1 MANVEFIYK
10 GVKTIIQS
18 KLNEKMKIIVNNF
31 INKVKINKDKI
42 YFLCNGKKYTE
53 FNHNLKLEDI
63 MNIEDKKINELHI
76 LVYDHESNNTYVND
90 IIKSKEIICPNC
102 KENTRM
108 NIIDYRINLFE
119 CKNGHK
125 IDNILLKEFEN
136 TQIINRKNII
146 CDICKINNK
155 STSYDNTFFR
165 CFKCNKNICPLCKIK
180 HEHETINYD
189 DKNYLCDKHYES
201 YHSYCEQCKK
211 NLCISCEFEH
221 RYHKKA
227 YFGDLLVDKEKL
239 NQIKDV
245 LKNNINMVNNKIK
258 KIINILND
266 ITNNMHIYY
275 KIYED
280 LIKNYNIKQRNYEI
294 LYNLNTII
302 NNNVIEELQ
311 NFNNRSNIID
321 QFNYLFNLYSKMNNQ
336 SQNVILINYE
346 DNQSKN
352 QNQGMMKNNQGH
364 YINQGMMFQQQ
375 QNQVMMNQGQQKM
388 FNQQQNRQNK
398 RNQQFGNP
406 QNNNWNNMNQN
417 NNQNEQISNINPYIN
432 NQNANNQIVIYPN
445 IPRHHYIPKE
455 GMSILPIVEQSSTLL
470 DKKEIN
476 EIKNIIQQVYTFS
489 LNPQN
494 GDYMT
499 DIIYRKIKH
508 KLHGEWFIIV
518 SDKNNNIPFSFS
530 TLSKSDYL
538 IITLGNTKFNIVKLK

>member
-1 MANVEFIYK
+1 MTNVEFIYK

-18 KLNEKMKIIVNNF
+18 KMNEKMKIISNNF
-31 INKVKINKDKI
+31 INKAKINKDKI

-189 DKNYLCDKHYES
+189 DKNYLCGKHYES
-201 YHSYCEQCKK
+201 YNSYCKQCKI

-239 NQIKDV
+239 NKIKEV

-266 ITNNMHIYY
+266 ITNNMNIYY

-280 LIKNYNIKQRNYEI
+280 LIKNYNIKRRNYEI

-302 NNNVIEELQ
+302 NNNVFEELK
-311 NFNNRSNIID
+311 NFNNRSGIID

-336 SQNVILINYE
+336 SQNVILTNYD

-352 QNQGMMKNNQGH
+352 QNQEI
-364 YINQGMMFQQQ
+364 INHII
-375 QNQVMMNQGQQKM
+375 
-388 FNQQQNRQNK
+388 RK
-398 RNQQFGNP
+398 R
-406 QNNNWNNMNQN
+406 
-417 NNQNEQISNINPYIN
+417 YK
-432 NQNANNQIVIYPN
+432 
-445 IPRHHYIPKE
+445 PKE
-455 GMSILPIVEQSSTLL
+455 RMSILPIIWQRPFLIDRNEAN
-470 DKKEIN
+470 EIN
-476 EIKNIIQQVYTFS
+476 NIVQQAYTFS
-489 LNPQN
+489 LNPRN
-494 GDYMT
+494 EDYMT
-499 DIIYRKIKH
+499 DVIYRKIKH
-508 KLHGEWFIIV
+508 KLHGEWFVIV
-518 SDKNNNIPFSFS
+518 SDKNNNIPFSLS
-530 TLSKSDYL
+530 NISKSDFL
-538 IITLGNTKFNIVKLK
+538 IITVGDTKFNIAKLK